1 MREQRTIGRP
11 FTAEI
16 EIYNACKYTATLKD
30 LEDVKK
36 VRYEVESWEIV
47 NGKDA
52 EEIEAET
59 DGTCIDD
66 NHEYLVLHLTD
77 GDTATFRNSY
87 CDMFRVR

>member
-16 EIYNACKYTATLKD
+16 EIYKACKYTASLKELD
-30 LEDVKK
+30 DITK

-52 EEIEAET
+52 EEIEANT